1 MLSIWL
7 PSHFHLQIGLTI
19 VLFVLQLGELV
30 KKLEQELEESK
41 KELTEKQVQ
50 YKKCVSTVSELE
62 KTIKTYGSEREGR
75 LKGLEIKIKSL
86 KSEMQSMSKQLK
98 VGFLTLF
105 SPQGICICPLHY
117 YFLSVNI
124 FNKRFLFYY
133 FIVNF

>member
-1 MLSIWL
+1 M
-7 PSHFHLQIGLTI
+7 
-19 VLFVLQLGELV
+19 GELV

-50 YKKCVSTVSELE
+50 SKKCVSTVSELE

-75 LKGLEIKIKSL
+75 LKALENKIKSL

-105 SPQGICICPLHY
+105 SP
-117 YFLSVNI
+117 
-124 FNKRFLFYY
+124 
-133 FIVNF
+133 